1 MLLLDQVDLLREN
14 LEHIRSYQTCL
25 PLMGSVAEKIGQTR
39 LSARGPLLHPLL
51 TLPSESTTNTSLS

>member
-25 PLMGSVAEKIGQTR
+25 PLMGSVAEKGEK
-39 LSARGPLLHPLL
+39 PL
-51 TLPSESTTNTSLS
+51 